1 MNETE
6 LDAAVGAIIFASGSP
21 VPSDRL
27 CGILDV
33 SAKELA
39 ESAERIKAR
48 CDDASSGVSLITL
61 EGGYQFCT
69 KAYLA
74 PFVKQALEVLAVIAY
89 NQPVTRS
96 FIEAVRGVDSAY
108 IVTSLAD
115 KGLIA
120 EGGQLDAPGRPTL
133 FVTTDAFLRCFGLS
147 SLSELPDIGTDNP
160 HEGMKTLTALAEQE
174 PEAAADGGA
183 EAEQV

>member
-74 PFVKQALEVLAVIAY
+74 PFVKQALELRKTPPLSKAALEVLAVIAY

-120 EGGQLDAPGRPTL
+120 EG
-133 FVTTDAFLRCFGLS
+133 
-147 SLSELPDIGTDNP
+147 
-160 HEGMKTLTALAEQE
+160 
-174 PEAAADGGA
+174 
-183 EAEQV
+183 